1 MTMDLGILKETY
13 VGETR
18 VPLIPLAVGELI
30 RQGNRVVIQSEAG
43 AASGFD
49 DQSYQDAGASVVYSA
64 GEVAARSTV
73 LLKVYP
79 PSPEEFERLE
89 EGCTLLSFLQLSHAT
104 RDHLA
109 LLLRRRITAIGFE
122 AIEEPDGDR
131 PVLTTMSEIAGK
143 LVIPIAAHYLQ
154 ARQGGKGVLLE
165 GIPGVPPSV
174 VVILGAGVVGSHAAL
189 EAAALGA
196 HVIALDKDVTRLRKL
211 DERGRGRI
219 VTATASPYN
228 IDRFLPIADVLVGA
242 VLIRMEAT
250 PHVLD
255 ERLIRK
261 MRPRSVFLDVSIDQG
276 GCSTTSRPTTI
287 IDQTYV
293 RENVIHF
300 CVPNIPA
307 LVPRTATVALS
318 NILLPYLEALTR
330 LGPDRVLHA
339 DGAMARGFYT
349 HDGACVN
356 PRIASVLDLPF
367 RAPGKMPTHELAR

>member
-1 MTMDLGILKETY
+1 MDIGILKETY
-13 VGETR
+13 VGEAR
-18 VPLIPLAVGELI
+18 APLIPLAVGELV
-30 RQGNRVVIQSEAG
+30 RQGNRVVIQSDAG

-49 DQSYQDAGASVVYSA
+49 DQSYREAGATVMYSA
-64 GEVAARSTV
+64 DEVFGRSSII
-73 LLKVYP
+73 LKVYP
-79 PSPEEFERLE
+79 PSDEEYQKLE
-89 EGCTLLSFLQLSHAT
+89 EGRVLMSFLQLSHAT
-104 RDHLA
+104 RRHLE

-122 AIEEPDGDR
+122 SIEESDGDR

-154 ARQGGKGVLLE
+154 SRQGGNGTLLE
-165 GIPGVPPSV
+165 GIPGVPPGV
-174 VVILGAGVVGSHAAL
+174 VVILGAGVVGTHAAL
-189 EAAALGA
+189 KAAALGA
-196 HVIALDKDVTRLRKL
+196 HVIALDRDVARLRKL
-211 DERGRGRI
+211 DERGGGRI

-228 IDRFLPIADVLVGA
+228 ISRFVPIADVLIGA
-242 VLIRMEAT
+242 VLMRMEAT

-255 ERLIRK
+255 EELIRR

-330 LGPDRVLHA
+330 VGPEKVLHT
-339 DGAMARGFYT
+339 DRTLGRGFYT
-349 HDGACVN
+349 HDGYCVN
-356 PRIASVLDLPF
+356 RKIAEALDLPF
-367 RAPGKMPTHELAR
+367 RDSERRPTHEFAG